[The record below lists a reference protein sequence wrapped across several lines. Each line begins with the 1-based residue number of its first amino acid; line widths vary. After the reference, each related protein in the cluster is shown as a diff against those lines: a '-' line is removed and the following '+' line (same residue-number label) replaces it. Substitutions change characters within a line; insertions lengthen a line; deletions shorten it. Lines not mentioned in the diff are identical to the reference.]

1 MPMGLINT
9 SYTFQK
15 MMQLVLSGLQC
26 QICMV
31 YLRDVIVYS
40 KSFEKHLQNLSSVM
54 DRFRAEGLR
63 LKPKKCHLCKPEV
76 LYLGHV
82 VRKDGINP
90 NPDKVETVKNYLKNC
105 NEVCSFVALMS
116 YYRRFVKGF
125 ASIASPLNNLLEGI
139 ESI

>member
-1 MPMGLINT
+1 MEKTAFCTRKGNLEFRVMPMGLINT

-54 DRFRAEGLR
+54 D
-63 LKPKKCHLCKPEV
+63 
-76 LYLGHV
+76 
-82 VRKDGINP
+82 
-90 NPDKVETVKNYLKNC
+90 
-105 NEVCSFVALMS
+105 
-116 YYRRFVKGF
+116 
-125 ASIASPLNNLLEGI
+125 
-139 ESI
+139 